1 MIVLDRKR
9 AYAIKR
15 EILDL
20 ILQVS
25 KESFPKE
32 FAGILRCEKGVIT
45 EIMLLPGTVSGDR
58 SALLKLHML
67 PIDYTVVGTV
77 HSHPGESNRPSQ
89 GDLHLFREFGYVHII
104 TKVPYDR
111 NSWKAWDLDGNPY
124 PLEVLGED
132 STSS

>member
-1 MIVLDRKR
+1 VIDLERKR
-9 AYAIKR
+9 AFAIKR

-25 KESFPKE
+25 KENFPKE
-32 FAGILRCEKGVIT
+32 FAGVLRCEEGVIT
-45 EIMLLPGTVSGDR
+45 EIMLLPGTISGQQ
-58 SALLKLHML
+58 SALLRLHML

-77 HSHPGESNRPSQ
+77 HSHPGESNNPSG
-89 GDLHLFREFGYVHII
+89 GDLQLFRKFGYVHII

-124 PLEVLGED
+124 QLEVVD
-132 STSS
+132 